1 MDKPI
6 AIITGASTG
15 IGRSLAIKLSNQY
28 LVYLIS
34 RNTENL
40 NETKELINAQNNE
53 CKVIVSDISKTESI
67 NDIYSQ
73 IKHKEKIELLVNNA
87 GIGVFKNIS
96 DTTIDD
102 WDNTINT
109 NLKGSF
115 LMTKLIIDN
124 FKSKKL
130 GKIVFISSV
139 AGLQPYKN
147 STAYVSSKYGLRGF
161 SSALREELREF
172 NIKVITVFPGAVNTP
187 IWNDKNMNELRKNMM
202 DSDDLSQIIVNAIN
216 ASNNC
221 VTEEITIRRTAGDF

>member
-15 IGRSLAIKLSNQY
+15 IGQSLSVKLSEQY

-34 RNTENL
+34 RNQDNL
-40 NETKELINAQNNE
+40 NKTKQLINAQNNE
-53 CKVIVSDISKTESI
+53 CKIIVADISQSESI
-67 NDIYSQ
+67 NMIYSQ
-73 IKHKEKIELLVNNA
+73 IEHKEKIELLINNA
-87 GIGVFKNIS
+87 GMGVFKNIT
-96 DTTIDD
+96 DTSIED
-102 WDNTINT
+102 WDNTLNT
-109 NLKGSF
+109 NLRGSF
-115 LMTKLIIDN
+115 LMTKMVINDL
-124 FKSKKL
+124 KSKQN

-161 SSALREELREF
+161 ASALREELREF

-187 IWNDKNMNELRKNMM
+187 IWDDKNMEELRKDMM
-202 DSDDLSQIIVNAIN
+202 NSDDLSQIYHAIN
-216 ASNNC
+216 SPNNC

>member
-15 IGRSLAIKLSNQY
+15 IGQSLSVKLSEQY

-34 RNTENL
+34 RNQDNL
-40 NETKELINAQNNE
+40 NKTKQLINAQNNE
-53 CKVIVSDISKTESI
+53 CKIIVADISQSESI
-67 NDIYSQ
+67 NMIYSQ
-73 IKHKEKIELLVNNA
+73 IEHKEKIELLINNA
-87 GIGVFKNIS
+87 GMGVFKNIT
-96 DTTIDD
+96 DTSIED
-102 WDNTINT
+102 WDNTLNT
-109 NLKGSF
+109 NLRGSF
-115 LMTKLIIDN
+115 LMTKMVINDL
-124 FKSKKL
+124 KSKQN

-161 SSALREELREF
+161 ASALREELREF

-187 IWNDKNMNELRKNMM
+187 IWDDKNMEELRKDMM
-202 DSDDLSQIIVNAIN
+202 NSDDLSQTIAHAIN
-216 ASNNC
+216 APNNC